1 MKRILYGIIAGHIS
15 FMLLGVARFIG
26 FEITE
31 GLGILASSVILR
43 STHALRAAYV

>member
-15 FMLLGVARFIG
+15 FMLLGVARLVG

-31 GLGILASSVILR
+31 KLGILASCIF
-43 STHALRAAYV
+43 AAGAMAGGAPYD